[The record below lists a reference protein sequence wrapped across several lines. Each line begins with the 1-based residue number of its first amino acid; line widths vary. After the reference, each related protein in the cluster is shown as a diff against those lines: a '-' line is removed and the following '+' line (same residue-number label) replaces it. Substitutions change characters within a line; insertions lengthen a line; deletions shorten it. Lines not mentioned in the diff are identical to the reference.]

1 MRYAVSLFPKGEE
14 MHTKRQLDSLSLRPA
29 KVLSFAA
36 VNDPRK
42 TNRQLTEME
51 LSKSIHVSTSILLP
65 WYCSKESNKRQIMP
79 CGKEHRAPMK
89 VYSKHK

>member
-42 TNRQLTEME
+42 TNRQL
-51 LSKSIHVSTSILLP
+51 
-65 WYCSKESNKRQIMP
+65 RD
-79 CGKEHRAPMK
+79 
-89 VYSKHK
+89 

>member
-1 MRYAVSLFPKGEE
+1 MRYALSLFPKGEE
-14 MHTKRQLDSLSLRPA
+14 MHTKRQLDSLNLRPA
-29 KVLSFAA
+29 KVLSSAA
-36 VNDPRK
+36 VNDPHK
-42 TNRQLTEME
+42 TNRQLTERE

-65 WYCSKESNKRQIMP
+65 WYYSKKSNNSQIMP